1 MRRTSFVLLAAATL
15 ALGIGATA
23 QQAQEGRGGRG
34 AGGAQ
39 PAAPAAGRGPA
50 APPPLFFRESFNDD
64 KTTFTARPL
73 AATDVT
79 NPNLELKMY
88 GPGAPA
94 KPDHES
100 GIELDFGDDPLIQ
113 GAKVSWV
120 WTGMAEG
127 PWAVT
132 LRDKQNFVNLTGLAR
147 IRWRVRMRGVNELR
161 PIVKL
166 ADGTMLLGDY
176 TEPASVQWRQNE
188 FFLSDVPRWKVL
200 DQKEIIGS
208 TDAAWRSN
216 PDLSRV
222 DEVGF
227 TDMMRGAGHG
237 TGGNSGI
244 DWIEV
249 YGTPVR
255 R

>member
-1 MRRTSFVLLAAATL
+1 V
-15 ALGIGATA
+15 
-23 QQAQEGRGGRG
+23 
-34 AGGAQ
+34 
-39 PAAPAAGRGPA
+39 
-50 APPPLFFRESFNDD
+50 PLFFRESFSDD
-64 KTTFTARPL
+64 KEIKPVRPL

-100 GIELDFGDDPLIQ
+100 GLELESAVDPVT
-113 GAKVSWV
+113 GRNVSWI

-127 PWAVT
+127 TWAVT
-132 LRDKQNFVNLTGLAR
+132 VRDKANYVDLSANLSR
-147 IRWRVRMRGVNELR
+147 IAWRVRMRGANELR

-166 ADGTMLLGDY
+166 ADGTMLVGDFR
-176 TEPASVQWRQNE
+176 EPASTQWRQNE
-188 FFLSDVPRWKVL
+188 FFLVDVPRWRVL

-208 TDAAWRSN
+208 TDAAWRVK
-216 PDLSRV
+216 PDLTRV

-227 TDMMRGAGHG
+227 TDLMRGAGHG

-249 YGTPVR
+249 YGTPVKR
-255 R
+255 